1 MSVLPQRVSAWRAPA
16 LLLLRT
22 AVLARPSRSA
32 CRVGAQFVLVDL
44 GPHTDTLHKVGGAGA
59 AALPAGCSATP
70 SCRMPRNSSLPFPT
84 ALPGH
89 HHQLRRH
96 PASGQRLPLLGL
108 LNFQHAVR

>member
-59 AALPAGCSATP
+59 AGADSDSTGGAEAAGA
-70 SCRMPRNSSLPFPT
+70 
-84 ALPGH
+84 AAG
-89 HHQLRRH
+89 
-96 PASGQRLPLLGL
+96 
-108 LNFQHAVR
+108 